1 MMVWTSNRLRVLIVL
16 GIAGVAGCDSA
27 PAGMQLP
34 STDEVAEWYGEGTS
48 ADFNGNRL
56 EITGPMEDDYIRR
69 GGRLWARSGPYFFLF
84 NVHVRDLMVNYPDI
98 AAVRVTAVTES
109 GEEIAVATLL
119 RDDMNE
125 YRWREALARSSLA
138 QRDGTRN
145 PRLVERLITFG
156 EDHTEFHYGELAN

>member
-1 MMVWTSNRLRVLIVL
+1 MPAFAVLWL
-16 GIAGVAGCDSA
+16 AGAAGCDSG
-27 PAGMQLP
+27 PATMELP
-34 STDEVAEWYGEGTS
+34 STSEVTEWYGEGTS
-48 ADFNGNRL
+48 ADFNGNLL
-56 EITGPMEDDYIRR
+56 EIKGPMQDDYIRR

-84 NVHVRDLMVNYPDI
+84 NVHVRDLMQNYPDI
-98 AAVRVTAVTES
+98 AAVRVTAVTEA

-138 QRDGTRN
+138 QREGTRN

-156 EDHTEFHYGELAN
+156 EDHTEFRYSELAN